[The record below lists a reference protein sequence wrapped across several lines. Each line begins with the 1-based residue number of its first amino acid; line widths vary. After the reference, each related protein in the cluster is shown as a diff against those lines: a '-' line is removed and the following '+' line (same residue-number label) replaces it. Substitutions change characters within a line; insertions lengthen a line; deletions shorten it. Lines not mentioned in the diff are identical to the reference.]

1 MKRTTMENT
10 NTLTLPY
17 TVILPKR
24 SISRELSLLRTG
36 VYPQQ
41 VLGVYF
47 SWKEHNERTP
57 PLEH

>member
-24 SISRELSLLRTG
+24 SISRELSLLRMG

-41 VLGVYF
+41 VLGVNF